1 MKKVDL
7 LIENGHVIDT
17 LRGINE
23 VKNVGIIGNQIVE
36 LEGDEVPNQRINAE
50 GCYVVPGLIDY
61 HVHSFFGGTKGGM
74 HPDLMLPVGITTV
87 MDQGSAGYADFESYY
102 RVVASNSIVRT
113 RGYLAVSP
121 TGLIIPGLAEEHYEP
136 KYINETKIASLVRKY
151 PDFIHGLKVK
161 ISNGYHD
168 YDGYGGL
175 DALKD
180 TVRLADKIGG
190 DLRVYIHVVNPPC
203 SIDEIVDTLRPGDFF
218 GHMYQGEADTILNED
233 GTIKESVLEA
243 RKRGVLFD
251 EANGRLNY
259 DLEVC
264 KKALAQGFLPDV
276 ISSDMSLLI
285 NKNYAG
291 RYVRSFPYIMSKFL
305 ELGLSLEEIIRLTTE
320 APAYYMGMTGQ
331 IGTLKPGAFADVAIF
346 KLSDIDHVQLDAHDR
361 PLECHKLM
369 VPQMTIRDG
378 MIAYAAIDFD
388 L

>member
-7 LIENGHVIDT
+7 LIKNGHVIDT
-17 LRGINE
+17 LQGISE
-23 VKNVGIIGNQIVE
+23 VKDIGIVGNQIVE
-36 LEGDEVPNQRINAE
+36 LNGDESANQIVHAD

-74 HPDLMLPVGITTV
+74 HPDFMLPVGITSIV
-87 MDQGSAGYADFESYY
+87 DQGSAGYADFESYY
-102 RVVASNSIVRT
+102 RVIASNSFVRSKAF
-113 RGYLAVSP
+113 LAVSP
-121 TGLIIPGLAEEHYEP
+121 TGLIIPGLAEEAYEP
-136 KYINETKIASLVRKY
+136 KYINETRIASLVKKY
-151 PDFIHGLKVK
+151 PDYIQGLKVK

-168 YDGYGGL
+168 YDGYGGA
-175 DALKD
+175 DALKR
-180 TVRLADKIGG
+180 TVELAEKLGNG
-190 DLRVYIHVVNPPC
+190 LRVYVHVVNPPC
-203 SIDEIVDTLRPGDFF
+203 SIDEIVDTLRPGDIF

-233 GTIKESVLEA
+233 GTIKESVKRA
-243 RKRGVLFD
+243 RERGVIFD

-264 KKALAQGFLPDV
+264 KKALEQGFLPDI

-320 APAYYMGMTGQ
+320 APASYMGMTGQ
-331 IGTLKPGAFADVAIF
+331 IGTLRPGAFADVAIF
-346 KLSDIDHVQLDAHDR
+346 KLSDITHVQLDAHDR
-361 PLECHKLM
+361 PLECHKLI
-369 VPQMTIRDG
+369 VPQMTIHDG

>member
-1 MKKVDL
+1 MKKIDL
-7 LIENGHVIDT
+7 LVKNGHVIDT
-17 LRGINE
+17 FRGIDEICNI
-23 VKNVGIIGNQIVE
+23 GIVGNQIVE
-36 LEGDEVPNQRINAE
+36 LTGEEIPNQVINAD

-74 HPDLMLPVGITTV
+74 HPDFMLPVGITSIV
-87 MDQGSAGYADFESYY
+87 DQGSSGYADFESYY
-102 RVVASNSIVRT
+102 RIIATNSFVRSKA
-113 RGYLAVSP
+113 YLAVSP
-121 TGLIIPGLAEEHYEP
+121 TGLIIPGLAEESYEP
-136 KYINETKIASLVRKY
+136 EYINETKITSLVKKY
-151 PDFIHGLKVK
+151 RDYILGLKVK

-168 YDGYGGL
+168 YDGYGGI
-175 DALKD
+175 DALKR
-180 TVRLADKIGG
+180 TVCLAEKIGG
-190 DLRVYIHVVNPPC
+190 LRVYVHVVNPPC
-203 SIDEIVDTLRPGDFF
+203 SIDEIVDTLRPGDIF

-233 GTIKESVLEA
+233 GTIKESVKLA
-243 RKRGVLFD
+243 RERGVLFD

-264 KKALAQGFLPDV
+264 QKALKQGFLPDI

-305 ELGLSLEEIIRLTTE
+305 ELGMSLNEIIRLTTQ
-320 APAYYMGMTGQ
+320 APAFYMGMEGA

-346 KLSDIDHVQLDAHDR
+346 KLADIEHTQLDAHDR
-361 PLECHKLM
+361 PLRCKKLLI
-369 VPQMTIRDG
+369 PQMTIHDG